1 MEGSGFCTVITE
13 SHGRGIRCQGAAISK
28 LAGFKRLVH
37 YGRFSCCTSGTLT
50 IYYVAF
56 CVAHL
61 KQLFRI
67 AKMLLLLLLL
77 LLPAAETA
85 PSYRSSSSQNHR
97 GKGNNN
103 NDTATGCEGR
113 SGIHA
118 VKECEWSK
126 GSGGHGDDGDVNR
139 PSIVKGILQLI
150 SLPR

>member
-1 MEGSGFCTVITE
+1 MLHLWDFDDLLCCIL
-13 SHGRGIRCQGAAISK
+13 RGPPQAAIPHREN
-28 LAGFKRLVH
+28 A
-37 YGRFSCCTSGTLT
+37 
-50 IYYVAF
+50 VA
-56 CVAHL
+56 A
-61 KQLFRI
+61 
-67 AKMLLLLLLL
+67 AAAAA
-77 LLPAAETA
+77 AAETA

>member
-1 MEGSGFCTVITE
+1 MAGSGFCTVITE

-67 AKMLLLLLLL
+67 VKMLLLLLLL
-77 LLPAAETA
+77 LLLLKLLRRTVRQARRTIGE
-85 PSYRSSSSQNHR
+85 
-97 GKGNNN
+97 
-103 NDTATGCEGR
+103 
-113 SGIHA
+113 
-118 VKECEWSK
+118 KEIIIMIQRQ
-126 GSGGHGDDGDVNR
+126 V
-139 PSIVKGILQLI
+139 VKGGLV
-150 SLPR
+150 STRSKNASGPKGVVVMVMMVM